1 LLQVTGKH
9 LFKGV
14 SINFRTRVVG
24 IFEIVEPVLEGD
36 EVFDSNLLKQ
46 TMESMIAAGRRN
58 ISVDLSQLDYLYSD
72 AINALVVMNKRMLD
86 VFGRLSLLAPQPP
99 VMEILKKGGIQ
110 NILKIFT
117 DEAEI
122 VQLSQQ
128 MTGQPMAAPTPSAK
142 IPPQQPQS
150 EFDDLRSEI
159 GSAFEQGPGATPQQY
174 APQPYANTGAG
185 GFQSAPQPQQHPQF
199 APPARPSF
207 APPPPTAGGPPRYAP
222 PPRGFEPQKPM
233 ARAFTPPPQKPAPA
247 PLAYRGEPPRRM
259 PPVSEAPVA
268 LRPPMPP
275 LVEPQPEEDL
285 EKIEASLE
293 KKTLTPGK
301 HKPVIED
308 ADASPRKRSLVPMLV
323 ALVVLIVAG
332 AGGYYAYI
340 TYFQKT
346 TVTPTPSLAPSE
358 TQAPTIPQL
367 PVEATKETPAQTVPA
382 VAPVVET
389 PVPKPAVKTPE
400 PVQVKKQPVFIAPK
414 RPATPVAPPKPVVR
428 EPPPAPAPVK
438 PVVVERP
445 RVEEPPEPVEIPK
458 PAPVVAAP
466 APTPVPVP
474 TPAPAPAA
482 EPAAAG
488 GGEATIFIGT
498 LPPLAD
504 VYMDGKYIG
513 KSSTELKVTPGTHT
527 LRFVKADK
535 EFSKQFTFQP
545 GKNPGTFVKLP

>member
-1 LLQVTGKH
+1 
-9 LFKGV
+9 
-14 SINFRTRVVG
+14 VG

-58 ISVDLSQLDYLYSD
+58 ISVDLSLLDYLYSD

-128 MTGQPMAAPTPSAK
+128 MTGQPMAAPAPAAQV
-142 IPPQQPQS
+142 PPPQPQS

-159 GSAFEQGPGATPQQY
+159 GSAFEQGPDATAMPGMPAAATKQY
-174 APQPYANTGAG
+174 APQPAM
-185 GFQSAPQPQQHPQF
+185 PQQRPQF
-199 APPARPSF
+199 APPARRPSF
-207 APPPPTAGGPPRYAP
+207 APPPPAAGGAPRYAP
-222 PPRGFEPQKPM
+222 PPRGFEPQRPP
-233 ARAFTPPPQKPAPA
+233 ARAFTPPPPKPAPA
-247 PLAYRGEPPRRM
+247 PLAHGGETRRM
-259 PPVSEAPVA
+259 PPVPEAPVA
-268 LRPPMPP
+268 LRPHVEP
-275 LVEPQPEEDL
+275 VAEPQPEEDL

-293 KKTLTPGK
+293 RKMPAPGK
-301 HKPVIED
+301 HKPEIE
-308 ADASPRKRSLVPMLV
+308 AAEAAPKKRSLVPMLV

-332 AGGYYAYI
+332 AGGYYSYI

-346 TVTPTPSLAPSE
+346 TATPTPAPAPSE
-358 TQAPTIPQL
+358 TPAPAIPQL
-367 PVEATKETPAQTVPA
+367 PVETTNEAPAPAASA
-382 VAPVVET
+382 VAPVAEAPALK
-389 PVPKPAVKTPE
+389 PVVKTPE
-400 PVQVKKQPVFIAPK
+400 PIKVKKQPAVTVPVPKRIVTPVVVAPK
-414 RPATPVAPPKPVVR
+414 PFVR
-428 EPPPAPAPVK
+428 EPIPTK

-445 RVEEPPEPVEIPK
+445 RVEEPEPVETPK

-466 APTPVPVP
+466 EPTQEAPAPTPAPA
-474 TPAPAPAA
+474 PAPAPAA
-482 EPAAAG
+482 EPAAG
-488 GGEATIFIGT
+488 SGEATIFIGT

-535 EFSKQFTFQP
+535 EFSKQFTFQA